1 MPPTLIP
8 IELEDGTLI
17 HIQADSPGTPT
28 RDLNPAQQALKQS
41 FQQVQSLVRGYTV
54 YTINAF
60 KHLGAAHVTE
70 VQLEFG
76 VSISGK
82 SGLPY
87 IASGTAA
94 SNVKISVKCE
104 FPPSANPS

>member
-1 MPPTLIP
+1 
-8 IELEDGTLI
+8 
-17 HIQADSPGTPT
+17 
-28 RDLNPAQQALKQS
+28 
-41 FQQVQSLVRGYTV
+41 VRGYTI

-104 FPPSANPS
+104 FPPAPTPVESCRPPSVIP